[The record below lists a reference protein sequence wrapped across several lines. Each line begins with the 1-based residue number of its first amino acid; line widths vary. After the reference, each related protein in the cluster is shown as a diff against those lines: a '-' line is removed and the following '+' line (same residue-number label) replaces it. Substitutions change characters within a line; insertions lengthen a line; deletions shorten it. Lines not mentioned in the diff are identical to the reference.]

1 MLARVLLSALALT
14 VSLPLAGASPR
25 DDGEESLLLW
35 YNKPASVWTEALPV
49 GNGQLGAMIYGG
61 VDKECLQLNEGTL
74 WAGAPYDPVNPAA
87 KDALPE
93 VRRLVFAGRYK
104 EASDLIDEKV
114 IAKPRGQMPY
124 QTVGSLRLTFPAA
137 ARVTD
142 YQRSLNL
149 ESAVASVQYNADGVR
164 FTREIF
170 ASAPDQVIAMRLS
183 ADRPG
188 SVSFSASMDTPMAA
202 AFSTEGGDTLIL
214 NGIGGDS
221 GGINGALRYQAR
233 VKILAKGGQPQAQ
246 GGTISVANADE
257 VTILVATATSYVNFD
272 DATGADPEKIA
283 KKRIS
288 KAKKQS
294 FEELLAAH
302 EKDYRALFDRV
313 KLDLGNSPAAKL
325 PTNERIA
332 NFARG
337 NDPQLATL
345 YYQYARYL
353 MISCSRPGGQ
363 AATLQGLWNDSM
375 NPPWQSKY
383 TININTEMNYWPVES
398 GNLAEC
404 AEPLVDLVKGL
415 SVTGARTAREMYGAS
430 GWVAHHNTDLW
441 RASAPI
447 DGALWGMWP
456 TGGAWLCL
464 HLWDRYDFS
473 GDRRTLKE
481 IYPLMK
487 GACEFFLDTL
497 QVDPSSGY
505 LVTNPSIS
513 PENIHPD
520 GVAVCAGPTMDMQ
533 ILRDLFANTLKAAK
547 ILDRDE
553 EFQTKLEAARA
564 KLTPNKIGSAGQ
576 LQEWQQDW
584 DMQVPEIHHRHV
596 SHLYGLFPGRDITL
610 RGTPDLAAAAKKS
623 LEIRGDKSTGWA
635 TAWRINLWAHLDE
648 GDHAYGILKI
658 LLTTALTYPNLFDAH
673 PPFQIDGN
681 FGGAAGIAE
690 MLMQSGSGEIELLPA
705 LPSAWPE
712 GSVSGLCARGA
723 AEVALSWKNGRL
735 VEAAVTSLRGGEYLL
750 RYKDVVKKV
759 TLDKG
764 ETIRWNGK

>member
-1 MLARVLLSALALT
+1 MTVRALLLSALALCT
-14 VSLPLAGASPR
+14 ALPLAASANEE
-25 DDGEESLLLW
+25 DDSLLLW
-35 YNKPASVWTEALPV
+35 YNKSAAVWTEALPV
-49 GNGQLGAMIYGG
+49 GNGALGAMIYGG
-61 VDKECLQLNEGTL
+61 AAEECLQLNEGTL
-74 WAGAPYDPVNPAA
+74 WAGAPYDPVNPQA

-93 VRRLVFAGRYK
+93 VRRLVFEGLYK
-104 EASDLIDEKV
+104 EASALIDEKM
-114 IAKPRGQMPY
+114 IAVPRGQMPY
-124 QTVGSLRLTFPAA
+124 QTVGSLRLKFPDAA
-137 ARVTD
+137 KVTD
-142 YQRSLNL
+142 YQRALDL
-149 ESAVASVQYNADGVR
+149 KSAVATVRYNAGGVR
-164 FTREIF
+164 HVREVL

-183 ADRPG
+183 SDRPG
-188 SVSFSASMDTPMAA
+188 SISFTASMESPMTAA
-202 AFSTEGGDTLIL
+202 LSTDGDDTLVI

-221 GGINGALRYQAR
+221 GGIKGAIRYQAR
-233 VKILAKGGQPQAQ
+233 VKILAKGGETKAQ
-246 GGTISVANADE
+246 GASITVTNADE
-257 VTILVATATSYVNFD
+257 VTILISAATSFVNFD
-272 DATGADPEKIA
+272 DAAGADPEKIA
-283 KKRIS
+283 KKHIA
-288 KAKKQS
+288 KAKKKS

-313 KLDLGNSPAAKL
+313 KLDLGTSPSAKL

-332 NFARG
+332 NFAKG
-337 NDPQLATL
+337 NDPQLAAL

-363 AATLQGLWNDSM
+363 PATLQGLWNDSV

-404 AEPLVDLVKGL
+404 AQPLVDMVKDL
-415 SVTGARTAREMYGAS
+415 SVTGARTAKEMYGAS

-487 GACEFFLDTL
+487 GSCEFFLDTL
-497 QVDPSSGY
+497 QADPASGY

-513 PENIHPD
+513 PENIHPF
-520 GVAVCAGPTMDMQ
+520 GVAVCAGPAMDMQ
-533 ILRDLFANTLKAAK
+533 ILRDLFANTLKAAR
-547 ILDRDE
+547 ILERDE
-553 EFQTKLEAARA
+553 EFQAKLEAAHARLA
-564 KLTPNKIGSAGQ
+564 PNKIGSAGQ
-576 LQEWQQDW
+576 LQEWQEDW
-584 DMQVPEIHHRHV
+584 DMRVPEIHHRHV

-610 RGTPDLAAAAKKS
+610 RGSPLLAAAAKKS

-635 TAWRINLWAHLDE
+635 TAWRINLWAHLAE

-658 LLTTALTYPNLFDAH
+658 LLSPDLTYPNLFDAH

-690 MLMQSGSGEIELLPA
+690 MLLQSGGGEIEFLPA
-705 LPSAWPE
+705 LPTAWPE
-712 GSVSGLCARGA
+712 GSVSGLRARGA

-735 VEAAVTSLRGGEYLL
+735 TEATVTSLRGGEYVL
-750 RYKDVVKKV
+750 RYGDAVRKV
-759 TLDKG
+759 TLDEG
-764 ETIRWNGK
+764 ETYRWNGK